1 MKKLSCF
8 ALSPLMLAM
17 ASATVVAQEA
27 ETEKQKQ
34 QTEEIV
40 VIGQKQ
46 TFASNTVSMDMISR
60 RPANASVNT
69 VVQELPGVIV
79 QEADTF
85 GSSDWM
91 TNIRMRGFNTNNG
104 QIGTTLD
111 GMPNGGSGYG
121 GGSKANKFIDVFDLE
136 TVEVSQ
142 GTADISSRSNEAL
155 GGTLNF
161 ITTDP
166 MMDENISVYYMAGDQ
181 DASKYRFRYD
191 SGEVAQDT
199 YFFISGSSS
208 ENKDVWDNAATT
220 EKDYLT
226 GKLITAYN
234 GYNITAFATFNDS
247 NENEYEYISLEQ
259 YAENP
264 RHDALH
270 ANWTGL
276 PSLDENN
283 RNGWRALRDNKF
295 YSLKLDK
302 DFGDFA
308 FNTSAYFHRMDG
320 RGDWIPP
327 YVTDVDGDGTLDA
340 ELSGDTLYGDYNGDD
355 IYFVNA
361 GTTTPGSVMSSC
373 TGRFGLSA
381 AQDPECYAGN
391 VEPVSSY
398 RTSNYSNR
406 RYGLTGDATY
416 DFTTGDVAHTL
427 RAGFWYEN
435 YDADVTRQWHLINNP
450 QTSVEFS
457 GTPYWV
463 QYKTE
468 ANTKELMYYVQE
480 NLEVGPLAASIGVK
494 QFQVDTTV
502 DHFYNDDRTAEL
514 DNTSDPL
521 LYVGATYTTPVDGLE
536 VFAGY
541 SENYKSI
548 TPGII
553 DSGLSN
559 NELGTIDPET
569 SDNIEVGFRFNNR
582 DFKAAVTF
590 YDIKFENRIV
600 QLDTNV
606 LEGIDYKEEVDGSY
620 INAGGQKSRGVEVLA
635 SYQLTSALR
644 VSGSY
649 TFDDSEYLGT
659 GDAGLDA
666 NSGIVAGNQVYGGPE
681 TFYSL
686 AVDYM
691 GEAMSSGLSLR
702 HIGDRYINF
711 ENSASAPAYEVVD
724 AYIGADFTD
733 VAPQLKEVH
742 VRLNVN
748 NLLDRE
754 YIIGVGTNSVY
765 PGSPRTVTLTVG
777 ADF

>member
-1 MKKLSCF
+1 MKMLSRF
-8 ALSPLMLAM
+8 ALSPIFLAM
-17 ASATVVAQEA
+17 VHIPLLAEEVANP
-27 ETEKQKQ
+27 KDKQ
-34 QTEEIV
+34 QTEKIV

-46 TFASNTVSMDMISR
+46 TFASNTVTMDMISR

-85 GSSDWM
+85 GSADWM
-91 TNIRMRGFNTNNG
+91 TNIRMRGFNTSNG

-111 GMPNGGSGYG
+111 GLPNGGSGYG

-161 ITTDP
+161 ITTEP
-166 MMDENISVYYMAGDQ
+166 AMEENISLYYMAGDQ
-181 DASKYRFRYD
+181 DARKYRFRYD
-191 SGEVAQDT
+191 SGELLENT

-208 ENKDVWDNAATT
+208 ENKDVWDNEAIT

-226 GKLITAYN
+226 AKLKSEIN

-247 NENEYEYISLEQ
+247 NENEYEYVSLEQ
-259 YAENP
+259 YYQNP

-270 ANWTGL
+270 ANWTGI
-276 PSLDENN
+276 PGLDENN

-302 DFGDFA
+302 DYGKFTL
-308 FNTSAYFHRMDG
+308 NTSVYFHRMDG

-327 YVTDVDGDGTLDA
+327 YVTDVDGDGTLEA
-340 ELSGDTLYGDYNGDD
+340 ELSGNTIYGDYQGDD
-355 IYFVNA
+355 IFYVNA
-361 GTTTPGSVMSSC
+361 GTTTPGTQLENC
-373 TGRFGLSA
+373 TGRFDLSA
-381 AQDPECYAGN
+381 AKDPNCYEGN

-398 RTSNYSNR
+398 RTSNYANR
-406 RYGLTGDATY
+406 RYGLNGDISY
-416 DFTTGDVAHTL
+416 DFTTASIAHTL
-427 RAGFWYEN
+427 RAGIWYEN
-435 YDADVTRQWHLINNP
+435 YDADVTRQWHLIKNP
-450 QTSVEFS
+450 KTSVEFNQS
-457 GTPYWV
+457 PYWV

-468 ANTKELMYYVQE
+468 SNTKELMYYIQE
-480 NLEVGPLAASIGVK
+480 NIEFGPLAASLGIK
-494 QFQVDTTV
+494 QFQVDTQV
-502 DHFYNDDRTAEL
+502 DHFYNDDRTASL

-521 LYVGATYTTPVDGLE
+521 LYLGTTYRTPIDGLE

-569 SDNIEVGFRFNNR
+569 SDNIEVGFRYNNR
-582 DFKAAVTF
+582 DFNAAITL
-590 YDIKFENRIV
+590 YDIKFDNRIV
-600 QLDTNV
+600 QIDTNV
-606 LEGIDYKEEVDGSY
+606 LDGIDYKEEVDGSY
-620 INAGGQKSRGVEVLA
+620 INAGGQKSRGVELLA
-635 SYQLTSALR
+635 SYQLSSALR
-644 VSGSY
+644 LSGSY
-649 TFDDSEYLGT
+649 TYDDSEYLGT
-659 GDAGLDA
+659 GDTGLDEE
-666 NSGIVAGNQVYGGPE
+666 SGIVAGNQVYGGPKN
-681 TFYSL
+681 FYSISI
-686 AVDYM
+686 DYM
-691 GEAMSSGLSLR
+691 GDVMSSGLSLR
-702 HIGDRYINF
+702 HVGDRYINF
-711 ENSASAPAYEVVD
+711 ENSATAPGYEVVD
-724 AYIGADFTD
+724 MYIGADFTN
-733 VAPQLKEVH
+733 VMPQIEEVH

-748 NLLDRE
+748 NVLDRE
-754 YIIGVGTNSVY
+754 YISGIGTNSVY
-765 PGSPRTVTLTVG
+765 PGSPRTVSLTIG